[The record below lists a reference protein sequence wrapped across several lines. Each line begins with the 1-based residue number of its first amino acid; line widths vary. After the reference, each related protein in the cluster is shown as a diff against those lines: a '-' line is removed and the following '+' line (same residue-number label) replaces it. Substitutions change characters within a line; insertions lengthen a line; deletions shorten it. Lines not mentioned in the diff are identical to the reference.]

1 MTKPSQVELSVKPS
15 KVKAGPVKPNSTKRR
30 KTPSKSKD
38 SASINVVGA
47 VTQLSGVGPQ
57 VATKLE
63 RLHVHTVQDVLF
75 HLPRRYED
83 RTTVTDLGFI
93 IPNQTAVVIG
103 QIDASQVIFGRRR
116 SLLINISDGSGRL
129 TIRMFYFN
137 RSQEKSFQRGLW
149 VRCFGEVRRGAKGYE
164 MVHPEY
170 RVTKTEPEGGL
181 DTKLTPVYPTTEG
194 ISQLLWRKMT
204 DQALKVALPKVSE
217 LVVPNCL
224 PNELQGMYESSSLQ
238 QALQALHR
246 PVAGVGLDAMLS
258 ATGAAH
264 QRLIV
269 EELLAHHFSLRK
281 SKAAREHEIA
291 PSLILDQGLEQRFL
305 SALGFTLTNAQQRV
319 VNEAAHSLSMA
330 TPSMRLVQGDVGA
343 GKTVVAALAMLQAVS
358 SKHQTVL
365 MAPTELLAEQHF
377 KTMSLWF
384 NALGIEVGWLASKTP
399 AKQKRQTLEDL
410 ASGKLLVA
418 CGTHALIQEAVN
430 YHDLGLVVIDEQHR
444 FGVEQRLAL
453 RSKTPFG
460 RVPHQLA
467 MTATPIPRTLAMTLY
482 ADLDVS
488 SIDELPPGRKLVE
501 TVVIPAE
508 SRRKDVIERVRV
520 ACNSGRQVYWV
531 CPLIDDSEV
540 LEAQAATET
549 EQELT
554 LALKGTRVGLVHGR
568 LKSAEKEQIMSDF
581 RSGDIDLLVATT
593 VIEVGVDVPNASLM
607 IIENS
612 ERMGLAQLHQLR
624 GRVGRGSEQSYCILL
639 YQTPLSQHA
648 KQRLKTLRE
657 TNDGF
662 VIAEKDLEIRGAGEL
677 LGTRQTG
684 SISFKVADLIRDQHL
699 LPLIEGCA
707 KKLLTQ
713 TPENIDPLIERW
725 VGTKEDYVNA

>member
-1 MTKPSQVELSVKPS
+1 MS
-15 KVKAGPVKPNSTKRR
+15 KV
-30 KTPSKSKD
+30 
-38 SASINVVGA
+38 INVTGA

-57 VATKLE
+57 VASKLE
-63 RLHVHTVQDVLF
+63 RMHVHTVQDILF
-75 HLPRRYED
+75 HLPHRYED
-83 RTTVTDLGFI
+83 RTTVTPLGALM
-93 IPNQTAVVIG
+93 PNLSAVVIG
-103 QIDASQVIFGRRR
+103 QIELAQVVFGRRR
-116 SLLINISDGSGRL
+116 SLIVRISDGTGSL

-137 RSQEKSFQRGLW
+137 RSQEKAFQRGLW

-164 MVHPEY
+164 IIHPEY
-170 RVTKTEPEGGL
+170 RVTAKEPEGGL

-194 ISQLLWRKMT
+194 VSQLLWRKMT
-204 DQALKVALPKVSE
+204 DQALSVALPSVAE
-217 LVVPNCL
+217 LVEPSCL
-224 PNELQGMYESSSLQ
+224 PKELQGVYESASLQ

-246 PVAGVGLDAMLS
+246 PTAGVEIESMQA

-281 SKAAREHEIA
+281 SRSEREHEEA
-291 PSLILDQGLEQRFL
+291 PRLIVDEDLESRFL
-305 SALGFTLTNAQQRV
+305 NALGFQLTNAQARV
-319 VNEAAHSLSMA
+319 ANETSNSLCEPV
-330 TPSMRLVQGDVGA
+330 PSMRLVQGDVGS
-343 GKTVVAALAMLQAVS
+343 GKTVVAALAMLQAVGS
-358 SKHQTVL
+358 GVQTVL

-377 KTMSLWF
+377 KTLSTWF
-384 NALGIEVGWLASKTP
+384 NALGIDVGWLASKTP

-418 CGTHALIQEAVN
+418 CGTHALIQEAVE
-430 YHDLGLVVIDEQHR
+430 YHNLGLVVIDEQHR

-453 RSKTPFG
+453 RTKTPSG

-467 MTATPIPRTLAMTLY
+467 MTATPIPRTLAMTFY

-501 TVVIPAE
+501 TVVIPSS
-508 SRRKDVIERVRV
+508 SRRQDVIERVRV
-520 ACNSGRQVYWV
+520 ACKDGRQVYWV
-531 CPLIDDSEV
+531 CPLIDESEA
-540 LEAQAATET
+540 LEAQAATDT
-549 EQELT
+549 EQELKQ
-554 LALKGTRVGLVHGR
+554 ALSGLSIGLVHGR
-568 LKSAEKEQIMSDF
+568 LKPKDKEEVMNQF
-581 RSGDIDLLVATT
+581 RAGEIDLLVATT

-607 IIENS
+607 IIENA

-648 KQRLKTLRE
+648 KQRLQTLRE

-699 LPLIEGCA
+699 LPLIDGCA
-707 KKLLTQ
+707 TKLAAQ
-713 TPENIDPLIERW
+713 TPETIDPLIERW
-725 VGTKEDYVNA
+725 VGTKENYVNA

>member
-1 MTKPSQVELSVKPS
+1 MS
-15 KVKAGPVKPNSTKRR
+15 KV
-30 KTPSKSKD
+30 
-38 SASINVVGA
+38 INVTGA

-57 VATKLE
+57 VASKLE
-63 RLHVHTVQDVLF
+63 RMHVHTVQDILF
-75 HLPRRYED
+75 HLPHRYED
-83 RTTVTDLGFI
+83 RTTVTPLGALM
-93 IPNQTAVVIG
+93 PNLSAVVIG
-103 QIDASQVIFGRRR
+103 QIELAQVVFGRRR
-116 SLLINISDGSGRL
+116 SLIVRISDGTGSL

-137 RSQEKSFQRGLW
+137 RSQEKAFQRGLW

-164 MVHPEY
+164 IIHPEY
-170 RVTKTEPEGGL
+170 RVTAKEPEGGL

-194 ISQLLWRKMT
+194 VSQLLWRKMT
-204 DQALKVALPKVSE
+204 DQALSVALPSVAE
-217 LVVPNCL
+217 LVEPSCL
-224 PNELQGMYESSSLQ
+224 PKELQGVYESASLQ

-246 PVAGVGLDAMLS
+246 PTAGVEIESMQA

-281 SKAAREHEIA
+281 SRSEREHEEA
-291 PSLILDQGLEQRFL
+291 PRLIVDEDLESRFL
-305 SALGFTLTNAQQRV
+305 NALGFQLTNAQARV
-319 VNEAAHSLSMA
+319 ANETSNSLCEPV
-330 TPSMRLVQGDVGA
+330 PSMRLVQGDVGS
-343 GKTVVAALAMLQAVS
+343 GKTVVAALAMLQAVGS
-358 SKHQTVL
+358 GVQTVL

-377 KTMSLWF
+377 KTLSTWF
-384 NALGIEVGWLASKTP
+384 NALGIDVGWLASKTP

-418 CGTHALIQEAVN
+418 CGTHALIQEAVE
-430 YHDLGLVVIDEQHR
+430 YHNLGLVVIDEQHR

-453 RSKTPFG
+453 RTKTPSG

-467 MTATPIPRTLAMTLY
+467 MTATPIPRTLAMTFY

-501 TVVIPAE
+501 TVVIPSS
-508 SRRKDVIERVRV
+508 SRRQDVIERVRV
-520 ACNSGRQVYWV
+520 ACKDGRQVYWV
-531 CPLIDDSEV
+531 CPLIDESEA
-540 LEAQAATET
+540 LEAQAATDT
-549 EQELT
+549 EQELKQA
-554 LALKGTRVGLVHGR
+554 LAGLSIGLVHGR
-568 LKSAEKEQIMSDF
+568 LKPKEKEEVMNQF
-581 RSGDIDLLVATT
+581 RTGEIDLLVATT

-607 IIENS
+607 IIENA

-648 KQRLKTLRE
+648 KQRLQTLRE

-699 LPLIEGCA
+699 LPLIDGCA
-707 KKLLTQ
+707 TKLAAQ
-713 TPENIDPLIERW
+713 TPETIDPLIERW
-725 VGTKEDYVNA
+725 VGTKENYVNA